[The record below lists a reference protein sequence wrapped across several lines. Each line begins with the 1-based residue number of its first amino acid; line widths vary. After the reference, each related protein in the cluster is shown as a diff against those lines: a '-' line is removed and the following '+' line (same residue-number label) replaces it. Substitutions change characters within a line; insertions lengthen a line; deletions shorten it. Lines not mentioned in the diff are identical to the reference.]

1 MPGPWLERSV
11 YISQFIPAGASV
23 LDFGAGEQD
32 LRGLLMPDG
41 LESPSSRVSRYVPVD
56 MVKTTPDTR
65 LCDFNAGKW
74 PQIREKFDVVVV
86 AGVLEYANDPAK
98 VLRRLKGYG
107 ATILLSY
114 LRKPWFHPWPK
125 FLAPDELVATAK
137 AEGFTIERV
146 GRNHGGI
153 VYRLT

>member
-1 MPGPWLERSV
+1 MPGPWLERSR
-11 YISQFIPAGASV
+11 YLAEFIPQGASV

-32 LRGLLMPDG
+32 LRGLLPG
-41 LESPSSRVSRYVPVD
+41 SRYVPVD
-56 MVKTTPDTR
+56 TVKTTPDTR

-86 AGVLEYANDPAK
+86 AGVLEYANDPTK

-107 ATILLSY
+107 ATILLCY

-125 FLAPDELVATAK
+125 FLTPDELVATAK